1 MRCFLFNAATL
12 PSVDEMRNR
21 MSRISFFNP
30 HSSLSLSLF
39 GLFFGLLLWMPTHK
53 QQISSRTMQSLQ
65 TWEDFFLGFFFGL
78 HGPAAS
84 PGRYWSCF
92 HSYSGDVSHCGPILR
107 IANARCHPQAVST
120 FGTVTGRF
128 LCSNIIVSA
137 PVLTRPRDKV
147 KRWKDRRDEVV
158 AAGKG
163 EITEVEGWG
172 FSIIQSDNMPLSWNH
187 ETLPDS
193 LELGR
198 LAGKRIMQD
207 DGICHNLHCPGNI
220 WFDRAM
226 RGRGLV
232 MSHGQVTE
240 EAWQNWFLRY
250 VHQS

>member
-1 MRCFLFNAATL
+1 MLGR
-12 PSVDEMRNR
+12 
-21 MSRISFFNP
+21 
-30 HSSLSLSLF
+30 
-39 GLFFGLLLWMPTHK
+39 K
-53 QQISSRTMQSLQ
+53 QQISSRTVQSLQ
-65 TWEDFFLGFFFGL
+65 MQKDFFSLSRFAACHHFVTLLDLFLLMQVRWFTPGSSPTYCKVKLLSKHLCLLHLWQLQEGF
-78 HGPAAS
+78 PAAFCS
-84 PGRYWSCF
+84 
-92 HSYSGDVSHCGPILR
+92 DIIV
-107 IANARCHPQAVST
+107 
-120 FGTVTGRF
+120 FGQV
-128 LCSNIIVSA
+128 VSA
-137 PVLTRPRDKV
+137 PVLTRPTDRIKI
-147 KRWKDRRDEVV
+147 WKDRGDEVV

-163 EITEVEGWG
+163 EITAVEGCG

-240 EAWQNWFLRY
+240 EAWQKWFLRY